1 MKTLRLNLSDNT
13 FKKLQHIANKQ
24 GLTVEQL
31 LINKI
36 DHWLKEPDED
46 KQFSVIANYV
56 IDKNQELYERLV

>member
-31 LINKI
+31 LINKV
-36 DHWLKEPDED
+36 DHWLKELDED
-46 KQFSVIANYV
+46 EQFSHIANYV
-56 IDKNQELYERLV
+56 VNKNKELYKRLV